1 MTRRPTS
8 VLVALVTAVLMA
20 GAAGCGNNADSEASA
35 STTPSASPSPT
46 ATSATPTPAPAKT
59 WTAAQIAQLP
69 ACSDVWQAGHSIPA
83 GYKACREGR
92 AAVEPKRQGCSSGQT
107 LLTHRGQWFGVAG
120 GKVNG

>member
-83 GYKACREGR
+83 GYWFDLRARALVHEEGTGTSARE
-92 AAVEPKRQGCSSGQT
+92 ASE
-107 LLTHRGQWFGVAG
+107 
-120 GKVNG
+120 